1 MTERPDQPD
10 PNADLPAE
18 PAAVPERPDLTIEDK
33 PLEDPPPAIDPAY
46 DVSQSSPGRGFK
58 RTLWAGVAAVVLIGA
73 GAFLWHRYGDTFD
86 GFATATSAPAAAPT
100 NTEARLNSLEKAEAA
115 LERKL
120 LALEA
125 RVAELPDKGVDP
137 AALDDIRSEIAALR
151 ERQGALE
158 ENLAAADGGTDTEP
172 PLDAPAPAP
181 VAPTSPIADAA
192 LSARVAALEAKL
204 AQAPAGADPAKL
216 ATLEREIA
224 ALKAAGAE
232 ADSRIAAETDRLRAV
247 GRGVSL
253 VYGIG
258 RLRNDLATEAPYAPA
273 LATVRGHFEALG
285 LLREPTIGKALE
297 TLAVHADKG
306 LPTTASL
313 AARFAPLARAAVQAA
328 AVPADGS
335 VVDRL
340 LAEAGNLVTVRPVGD
355 VEGDDVAARVARA
368 EERLGRGDL
377 AGALAEVTKLNGP
390 AADVLGAW
398 RADAEARIA
407 AESAVDLL
415 DGEVAARF
423 AEAN

>member
-1 MTERPDQPD
+1 MTERPEQPD

-18 PAAVPERPDLTIEDK
+18 PAAVPERPELTIEDK
-33 PLEDPPPAIDPAY
+33 PLEDPPPVIDPAY
-46 DVSQSSPGRGFK
+46 DVSQPPPGRGF
-58 RTLWAGVAAVVLIGA
+58 RRSLWTGVAAVVLVGA
-73 GAFLWHRYGDTFD
+73 GAFLWHRYGDNVTGTD
-86 GFATATSAPAAAPT
+86 SVPVSSAPAPASF
-100 NTEARLNSLEKAEAA
+100 EARLNSIEKAEAA

-120 LALEA
+120 QALEA
-125 RVAELPDKGVDP
+125 RVAELPDKGIDP

-172 PLDAPAPAP
+172 PPETPAPAP

-204 AQAPAGADPAKL
+204 AQAPTGADPSKL
-216 ATLEREIA
+216 AALEREIA

-232 ADSRIAAETDRLRAV
+232 TDSRITAETERLRAV

-273 LATVRGHFEALG
+273 LATVRGHFDALG

-297 TLAVHADKG
+297 TLAAHADKG

-328 AVPADGS
+328 AVPADGG

-377 AGALAEVTKLNGP
+377 AGAVAEVAALSGP
-390 AADVLGAW
+390 AVDVLGAW
-398 RADAEARIA
+398 RADAEARLA
-407 AESAVDLL
+407 AEAAVDLL